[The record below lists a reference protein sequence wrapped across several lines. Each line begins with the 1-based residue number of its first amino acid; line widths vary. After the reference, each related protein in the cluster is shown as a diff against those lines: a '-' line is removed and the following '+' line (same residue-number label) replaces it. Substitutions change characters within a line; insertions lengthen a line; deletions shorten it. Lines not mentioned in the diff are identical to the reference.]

1 MLEAEICTLSE
12 AEAFE
17 AIHCAIQEAMQGN
30 LEELENALAI
40 LEIFFNQHNKQGV
53 IK

>member
-30 LEELENALAI
+30 LEELEKALAI
-40 LEIFFNQHNKQGV
+40 VEILREEANA
-53 IK
+53 

>member
-1 MLEAEICTLSE
+1 MMLEPEICTLSE

-30 LEELENALAI
+30 LEELESTLAI
-40 LEIFFNQHNKQGV
+40 VEILREEAYA
-53 IK
+53 